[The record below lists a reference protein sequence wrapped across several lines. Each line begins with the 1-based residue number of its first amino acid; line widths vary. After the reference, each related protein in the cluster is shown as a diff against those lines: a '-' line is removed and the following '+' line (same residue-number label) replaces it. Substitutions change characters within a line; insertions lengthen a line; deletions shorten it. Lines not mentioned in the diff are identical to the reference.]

1 MFVLFLLGSQEPGI
15 AVGLI
20 KVQTVREVHATHE
33 TRRWH
38 LVIRTV
44 IWKIPRF
51 HSLTLVWK
59 STGPLKSSAPF
70 CGHDLIGKHLKDLF
84 PSCQPLWAPR
94 HRDTAPLL
102 CSILLQPLCSCLC
115 HWFGVFNGGWH
126 RWYCCSLQ
134 AAADPPASAATR
146 TSPAPWLGQGQAA
159 CSTKP
164 IPLSGYYFFFP
175 VSTTA
180 ALRPCFLL
188 IQHCPHTGLAPS
200 PVALIWFSPRTFS
213 FSLKHSSCPSSSL
226 SPPLGCM
233 CYLIFNLFIFSCVR
247 TQSFITTYLKEARK
261 SELLNMQMLQLC
273 CLSPTSTATFIHA
286 VVGSAEA
293 LSSIFLMLTFTPI
306 KFRKLYGMQK
316 QAVILQ
322 VVLSELYA
330 WTLVNQKYN

>member
-1 MFVLFLLGSQEPGI
+1 MGAG
-15 AVGLI
+15 
-20 KVQTVREVHATHE
+20 
-33 TRRWH
+33 
-38 LVIRTV
+38 
-44 IWKIPRF
+44 
-51 HSLTLVWK
+51 
-59 STGPLKSSAPF
+59 TG
-70 CGHDLIGKHLKDLF
+70 
-84 PSCQPLWAPR
+84 
-94 HRDTAPLL
+94 DTAAPCRLLLIPLL
-102 CSILLQPLCSCLC
+102 QLLPE
-115 HWFGVFNGGWH
+115 
-126 RWYCCSLQ
+126 
-134 AAADPPASAATR
+134 P
-146 TSPAPWLGQGQAA
+146 PWLPGWGRDRLPAALNQYHCQG
-159 CSTKP
+159 
-164 IPLSGYYFFFP
+164 IIIFFP

-200 PVALIWFSPRTFS
+200 PVALIWFSPCTFS

-233 CYLIFNLFIFSCVR
+233 CYLIFNLFIFSYVR

-306 KFRKLYGMQK
+306 KFRKPYGMQK